1 MNNKQMIPAV
11 AEETKTP
18 ADSRTKTE
26 NNTNTALQLTN
37 VFGDINQ
44 FKDAQ
49 RMAALLAAS
58 DCVPD
63 NYQNKPANCVIALD
77 IANRM
82 GLSPLT
88 VMQNLYIV
96 RGKPS
101 WSGQACR
108 ALIKNDGK
116 FINDDIVYIG
126 EPGTD
131 GWGCY
136 MTAVN
141 VKTGAEIK
149 GPAVTIGMAKKE
161 GWYSKKDKNGNETS
175 KWQTMPELMLA
186 YRAAA
191 FFARVHCPSAMMG
204 FQTAEEV
211 IDVANA
217 EKFKKADSLTADIL
231 GGK

>member
-1 MNNKQMIPAV
+1 MNSQMIPAT
-11 AEETKTP
+11 AEETRIQ
-18 ADSRTKTE
+18 ADNSKKTE
-26 NNTNTALQLTN
+26 PAGNIGAQLIN
-37 VFGDINQ
+37 VFGDMNQ

-63 NYQNKPANCVIALD
+63 SYQNKPANCVIALD

-116 FINDDIVYIG
+116 FINDDIVYVG
-126 EPGTD
+126 DPNTD
-131 GWGCY
+131 SWGCY

-141 VKTGAEIK
+141 VRTGAEVK
-149 GPAVTIGMAKKE
+149 GPAVTIDMAKKE

-211 IDVANA
+211 IDTANA
-217 EKFKKADSLTADIL
+217 DKQKKTNSITADIL
-231 GGK
+231 GGT

>member
-1 MNNKQMIPAV
+1 MNSQMIPASAEVKTMSVETANKEQLIPQQIV
-11 AEETKTP
+11 A
-18 ADSRTKTE
+18 
-26 NNTNTALQLTN
+26 NI
-37 VFGDINQ
+37 FGDMQQ
-44 FKDAQ
+44 FENAQ
-49 RMAALLAAS
+49 RMAKLLSVS
-58 DCVPD
+58 DCVPES
-63 NYQNKPANCVIALD
+63 YKGKLANCTIAID

-82 GLSPLT
+82 DLSPLT

-108 ALIKNDGK
+108 ALIQNNGK
-116 FINDDIVYIG
+116 FKDDDIVYV
-126 EPGTD
+126 GTRNTD
-131 GWGCY
+131 DWGCY

-141 VKTGAEIK
+141 IKTGAEVK
-149 GPAVTIGMAKKE
+149 GPTVTIGMAKKE

-204 FQTAEEV
+204 FQTTEEI
-211 IDVANA
+211 IDVTNA
-217 EKFKKADSLTADIL
+217 DKQNKINSITADIL
-231 GGK
+231 GGTS

>member
-1 MNNKQMIPAV
+1 MNHNENQMIPAT
-11 AEETKTP
+11 AEEIRNSAAQNSSKLAEKINTP
-18 ADSRTKTE
+18 
-26 NNTNTALQLTN
+26 LVN
-37 VFGDINQ
+37 VFGDMDQ
-44 FKDAQ
+44 FENAL
-49 RMAALLAAS
+49 RMAKLLAAS
-58 DCVPD
+58 DCVPE
-63 NYQNKPANCVIALD
+63 NYRDKPANCTIAID
-77 IANRM
+77 VANRM

-96 RGKPS
+96 KGKPS

-116 FINDDIVYIG
+116 FMDDDIVYIG
-126 EPGTD
+126 EQGTD
-131 GWGCY
+131 SWGCY

-141 VKTGAEIK
+141 VNTGAEIK
-149 GPAVTIGMAKKE
+149 GPVVTIGMAKKE
-161 GWYSKKDKNGNETS
+161 GWFSKTGS

-211 IDVANA
+211 MDVSNA
-217 EKFKKADSLTADIL
+217 DKVKKADSLTAEIL

>member
-1 MNNKQMIPAV
+1 MSNEMIPAT
-11 AEETKTP
+11 AEETINP
-18 ADSRTKTE
+18 AAPAKKTE
-26 NNTNTALQLTN
+26 NTEISLTN
-37 VFGDINQ
+37 IFGDIQQ
-44 FKDAQ
+44 FENAQ
-49 RMAALLAAS
+49 RMAKLLAAS

-63 NYQNKPANCVIALD
+63 SYRGKPANCTIAID
-77 IANRM
+77 VANRM

-108 ALIKNDGK
+108 ALIENNGRFKDT
-116 FINDDIVYIG
+116 DVVYVG
-126 EPGTD
+126 ESGTD
-131 GWGCY
+131 SWGCY
-136 MTAVN
+136 MTAIN
-141 VKTGAEIK
+141 RTTGAVVK
-149 GPAVTIGMAKKE
+149 GPVVTIGMAKKE

-191 FFARVHCPSAMMG
+191 FFARIHCPSAMMG

-211 IDVANA
+211 VDVVNA
-217 EKFKKADSLTADIL
+217 EKIRKTNSITTDIL
-231 GGK
+231 GG